1 MEKKYSV
8 AFQPPQNGIDF
19 VKTLK
24 DSLCNEVGNFG
35 SRNSVAHITIC
46 ELIID
51 ESAIDK
57 IIVQISKVCGTFT
70 PIHVN
75 LNSFGSYPKV
85 GAFYIATN
93 GESKDNLK
101 AIMSKVQDALRNFK
115 IGKTDDPHMTI
126 ARRLTPENLNK
137 ASELFNEIDIDIL
150 FDNIVLREYDPNKRQ
165 YVVIKT
171 FPFGSNPQPELIQG
185 SLF

>member
-1 MEKKYSV
+1 
-8 AFQPPQNGIDF
+8 
-19 VKTLK
+19 
-24 DSLCNEVGNFG
+24 
-35 SRNSVAHITIC
+35 
-46 ELIID
+46 
-51 ESAIDK
+51 
-57 IIVQISKVCGTFT
+57 
-70 PIHVN
+70 
-75 LNSFGSYPKV
+75 
-85 GAFYIATN
+85 
-93 GESKDNLK
+93 
-101 AIMSKVQDALRNFK
+101 MSKVQDALRNFK